1 MTLRNRVRALVLG
14 TVVVSFLLAGTI
26 IAFGA
31 RRQQVDQIDRRLSE
45 SASAIS
51 KVGAVVGP
59 EGTAD
64 QLRQLVSISERND
77 ATLLINADGS
87 DALTLPR
94 TSGGVDQ
101 PLPDVAGRSVTQL
114 RAEAGRPFTVDAVS
128 GTTDYRVMSDELGD
142 GVIVVASP
150 LDEVRTSV
158 RDLLVVMVLA
168 AGGVLAAVS
177 LAIAVAS
184 RRALAPLDE
193 MIDAADAIG
202 AGNLSER
209 IPTSSDVPETRQLG
223 EALNNM
229 LRQLEES
236 FVAREAS
243 EARLRRFV
251 ADASHELR
259 TPLTSIRGY
268 SELYLA
274 GVATDDQAVEKAMR
288 RINSEAQRTGELVN
302 DLLLLA
308 KLDQGRQ
315 MGTEPVD
322 LSRVVEDSVADLR
335 AVQPDRRIEAI
346 IEPNITITGDEP
358 RLRQVVANVLANTRI
373 HAGDSPVR
381 VSVSTSGTQAR
392 LVVADEG
399 PGLTE
404 EQASHIFERF
414 WRAEDARHRETGGS
428 GLGLAIVDGVI
439 AAHGGATS
447 IATAPAEG
455 LAITVDIPL
464 VGPTEVER

>member
-26 IAFGA
+26 IAIGA
-31 RRQQVDQIDRRLSE
+31 RRQLVDEIDRRLDE
-45 SASAIS
+45 STGALI
-51 KVGAVVGP
+51 KVGAALGP
-59 EGTAD
+59 EGTAA
-64 QLRQLVSISERND
+64 QLRPLATISERND
-77 ATLLINADGS
+77 VTLLINADGS
-87 DALTLPR
+87 DALVLPR
-94 TSGGVDQ
+94 TSGGTDQ
-101 PLPDVAGRSVTQL
+101 PLPDLTGRSVAEL
-114 RAEAGRPFTVDAVS
+114 RADAGRPFTVDAVS
-128 GTTDYRVMSDELGD
+128 GTTNYRVMSDELGD
-142 GVIVVASP
+142 GVLVVASP
-150 LDEVRTSV
+150 LDEVRTSI

-193 MIDAADAIG
+193 MIEAADAIG

-209 IPTSSDVPETRQLG
+209 IPTSSDVPETKLLG

-243 EARLRRFV
+243 EDRLRRFV

-274 GVATDDQAVEKAMR
+274 GVATDDESVEKAMR
-288 RINSEAQRTGELVN
+288 RINAEAQRTGELVN

-308 KLDQGRQ
+308 KLDQGRP
-315 MGTEPVD
+315 MGSEPVS
-322 LSRVVEDSVADLR
+322 LSQLVEDSVADLR
-335 AVQPDRRIEAI
+335 AAQPDRRIDAEVAPGI
-346 IEPNITITGDEP
+346 VVAGDEP
-358 RLRQVVANVLANTRI
+358 RLRQVVANVLANTRV

-381 VSVSTSGTQAR
+381 VSLSAVGRQAR

-404 EQASHIFERF
+404 SQASHIFERF
-414 WRAEDARHRETGGS
+414 WRAEDARHRATGGS
-428 GLGLAIVDGVI
+428 GLGLSIVERVI
-439 AAHGGATS
+439 AAHGGETS
-447 IATAPAEG
+447 IVTAPGKG
-455 LAITVDIPL
+455 LAITATIPL
-464 VGPTEVER
+464 GAREEPEH